1 MWGQVAVFVYTQ
13 KYKGIIPTRVGT
25 RLLDL
30 LHELFFRDHPHAC
43 GDKPLYTITTRQIVG
58 SSPRVWGQVKVIN
71 MRGSKRRIIPTRV
84 GTRLDATHVG
94 VGCTD
99 HPHACGDKAAV
110 KLFKLVRD
118 VSSPRVWGQ
127 GLYHVLDVFR
137 LPIIPTRVGTRPV
150 GSRFSIV
157 FRDHPHACGDK
168 LYHRIF
174 DLSRGG
180 SSPRVWGQAEF
191 RLRAFCSSRIIPT
204 RVGTSDE
211 ELMNELKKRD
221 HPHAYGDKG
230 TRRLNRSQSPGSSP
244 RVWGQVAVFVYTQ
257 KYKGIIPTR
266 VGTRLLDL
274 LHELFFRDHPH
285 ACGDKPLYTITT
297 RQIVGSSP
305 RVWGQGG
312 DIGTTKVLPWI
323 IPTRVGTRFFLSVC
337 IIPQEDHPH
346 ACGDKRACRQP

>member
-1 MWGQVAVFVYTQ
+1 M
-13 KYKGIIPTRVGT
+13 
-25 RLLDL
+25 
-30 LHELFFRDHPHAC
+30 
-43 GDKPLYTITTRQIVG
+43 
-58 SSPRVWGQVKVIN
+58 
-71 MRGSKRRIIPTRV
+71 
-84 GTRLDATHVG
+84 
-94 VGCTD
+94 
-99 HPHACGDKAAV
+99 
-110 KLFKLVRD
+110 
-118 VSSPRVWGQ
+118 
-127 GLYHVLDVFR
+127 
-137 LPIIPTRVGTRPV
+137 GTRPV

-266 VGTRLLDL
+266 VGTS
-274 LHELFFRDHPH
+274 H
-285 ACGDKPLYTITT
+285 
-297 RQIVGSSP
+297 
-305 RVWGQGG
+305 
-312 DIGTTKVLPWI
+312 
-323 IPTRVGTRFFLSVC
+323 C
-337 IIPQEDHPH
+337 I
-346 ACGDKRACRQP
+346 R

>member
-1 MWGQVAVFVYTQ
+1 M
-13 KYKGIIPTRVGT
+13 
-25 RLLDL
+25 
-30 LHELFFRDHPHAC
+30 
-43 GDKPLYTITTRQIVG
+43 
-58 SSPRVWGQVKVIN
+58 
-71 MRGSKRRIIPTRV
+71 
-84 GTRLDATHVG
+84 
-94 VGCTD
+94 
-99 HPHACGDKAAV
+99 
-110 KLFKLVRD
+110 
-118 VSSPRVWGQ
+118 
-127 GLYHVLDVFR
+127 
-137 LPIIPTRVGTRPV
+137 GTRPV

-266 VGTRLLDL
+266 VGTSIARLITA
-274 LHELFFRDHPH
+274 HVSPDHPH
-285 ACGDKPLYTITT
+285 ACGDKVFLVCLYYTT
-297 RQIVGSSP
+297 GGSSP
-305 RVWGQGG
+305 RVWGQASLSPAL
-312 DIGTTKVLPWI
+312 TLSPRI
-323 IPTRVGTRFFLSVC
+323 IPTRVGTSV
-337 IIPQEDHPH
+337 PSPT
-346 ACGDKRACRQP
+346 

>member
-1 MWGQVAVFVYTQ
+1 M
-13 KYKGIIPTRVGT
+13 GT
-25 RLLDL
+25 SICGCFYGVRL
-30 LHELFFRDHPHAC
+30 C
-43 GDKPLYTITTRQIVG
+43 
-58 SSPRVWGQVKVIN
+58 
-71 MRGSKRRIIPTRV
+71 
-84 GTRLDATHVG
+84 
-94 VGCTD
+94 D

-127 GLYHVLDVFR
+127 GLSALGFR
-137 LPIIPTRVGTRPV
+137 LFLGIIPTRVGTSYTT
-150 GSRFSIV
+150 GFLI
-157 FRDHPHACGDK
+157 CQG
-168 LYHRIF
+168 
-174 DLSRGG
+174 GG

-266 VGTRLLDL
+266 VGTS
-274 LHELFFRDHPH
+274 H
-285 ACGDKPLYTITT
+285 
-297 RQIVGSSP
+297 
-305 RVWGQGG
+305 
-312 DIGTTKVLPWI
+312 
-323 IPTRVGTRFFLSVC
+323 C
-337 IIPQEDHPH
+337 I
-346 ACGDKRACRQP
+346 R